1 MKNSVTIQKI
11 GISFILLFLL
21 VGCVSSSRSGSLS
34 ESNTE
39 EITAEIP
46 KSETALMQR
55 FLNDIPMRPENSG
68 FAVYYD
74 GWIYLQQGCTL
85 RMRPDGTQTEMLDDI
100 YGNFM
105 MVIPE
110 GIFIRSNTEKGDVF
124 LFRMDHDGSNRI
136 RLNSQFTRE
145 FDINNGWIYYLAP
158 PHFGKDTGPDC
169 SLYRMKL
176 DGSDKEELV
185 KNALVMDFTIYK
197 DWIYYTTFPEKKENG
212 EYESVFGRIR
222 LDGTQYEEGVQKPGE
237 INGEYV
243 ENGVIINGWQIYAS
257 NTSDSSSSVYAKLI
271 DEDVSFKICDCPT
284 RVYNCSID
292 IAGGILF
299 LKQLYS
305 GSMGSWSDYCKMF
318 KVPLSG
324 GECTYMESLSS
335 ARLWKVPDET

>member
-1 MKNSVTIQKI
+1 MQSLFDSKLSNPIVSDNAKEIQKTKEYL
-11 GISFILLFLL
+11 SQQIL
-21 VGCVSSSRSGSLS
+21 
-34 ESNTE
+34 
-39 EITAEIP
+39 
-46 KSETALMQR
+46 Q
-55 FLNDIPMRPENSG
+55 DIPMRPYSHG
-68 FAVYYD
+68 YAVYYD

-110 GIFIRSNTEKGDVF
+110 GIFIQSNTEKGDVF

-136 RLNSQFTRE
+136 RLNSQFTTE

-158 PHFGKDTGPDC
+158 PHFGKDTGPYS

-176 DGSDKEELV
+176 DGNDKEELV

-197 DWIYYTTFPEKKENG
+197 DWIYYTTLPEKKENG

-222 LDGTQYEEGVQKPGE
+222 LDGTQYEEGVQKPGD

-284 RVYNCSID
+284 RVYNYSID

-305 GSMGSWSDYCKMF
+305 GSMGSWSDYYKMF